1 MKKIAVVLLST
12 VVCDTLASAQIV
24 QQFEPEKDTSAFKGK
39 PEVSFA
45 TDLSFYY
52 QGLSQNYIPVTLP
65 SLNTT
70 SPTVQPGVNLPTNG
84 FTTKTGAQNASP
96 IESGLILP
104 TANFDIYAKE
114 KIKDI

>member
-12 VVCDTLASAQIV
+12 VVCGTLASAQIV

-52 QGLSQNYIPVTLP
+52 QGLSQNYY
-65 SLNTT
+65 S
-70 SPTVQPGVNLPTNG
+70 TNKL
-84 FTTKTGAQNASP
+84 T
-96 IESGLILP
+96 
-104 TANFDIYAKE
+104 
-114 KIKDI
+114 